1 MAAQSRGAWVSAS
14 GCYKRRFI
22 PTSLP
27 SGGSTSIPT
36 VRTTP
41 NGKKNPAIAAET
53 LRRAGAM
60 RKERFQ
66 VPTSCRGP
74 NTCSGTQGSEY
85 RRITCP
91 APVTVRRRSAGPQG
105 GLPMKFYAA
114 YGWPWLC
121 WVCSMAWFCLSCLP
135 RGRNR
140 SASFGACFLC
150 ASLLRLARLD
160 HREPAPRRPVRAVA
174 RYR

>member
-14 GCYKRRFI
+14 GKRRFI

-41 NGKKNPAIAAET
+41 NGKKNPVIAAET

-66 VPTSCRGP
+66 VPTSQPVVEDQIR
-74 NTCSGTQGSEY
+74 
-85 RRITCP
+85 
-91 APVTVRRRSAGPQG
+91 APVHRFRNTGGSRVLLLLQYGEEAPGPKEVSQ
-105 GLPMKFYAA
+105 
-114 YGWPWLC
+114 
-121 WVCSMAWFCLSCLP
+121 
-135 RGRNR
+135 
-140 SASFGACFLC
+140 
-150 ASLLRLARLD
+150 
-160 HREPAPRRPVRAVA
+160 
-174 RYR
+174 